1 MSKKKKPAPEGH
13 PLPDTSVTF
22 TVRLS
27 PTLIKRT
34 KLAATLFETSMQT
47 IVDWALHE
55 WLKKHETTDQGL
67 LLMRYA
73 KKAAAMKAAKE

>member
-1 MSKKKKPAPEGH
+1 MDRKAK

-34 KLAATLFETSMQT
+34 KLAATLFEESVQT
-47 IVDWALHE
+47 IVSRALEE

-67 LLMRYA
+67 LLIRYA
-73 KKAAAMKAAKE
+73 RKLAAMKEAK